1 MTAKSVFTNLISNC
15 HLKNMRRE
23 LVTENGRGLD
33 NGDLTLL
40 EKAKVQLNALTKIGK
55 FVIELLL

>member
-40 EKAKVQLNALTKIGK
+40 EKAKVQLNALTKI
-55 FVIELLL
+55 